1 MVPIV
6 GVVAGVVA
14 AALGARGLEIAC
26 GALAAASIVHAVRAL
41 AGEQPAAIAGAAAG
55 GLLAIVAIVEHGAL
69 SQHGFA
75 VPWLAVAAAAWTFA
89 ELARPTATPYVA
101 LAPAIA
107 AALLEPAFV
116 ALPAIAGAR
125 LVRPSREVLEAALR
139 AQLRVDSGPVGQLP
153 LKGVPQ
159 SGPGPYNGTGAG
171 LAGKPTLG
179 PSGPVKKGVAKP
191 VRPGLPPRWVIAV
204 PVAGAVLII
213 LAIIAGTAR
222 GGSFASLGQSWFGP
236 RLMDASPLEA
246 LTRLADALGPL
257 AVVAVV
263 GGLAVLA
270 RVHLASL
277 AVFTCAIGAVLV
289 DLRTGAPGAATLGLA
304 AVCAGAGITRLAGTI
319 RIRSGQ
325 AITAAMCGAIL
336 LVPPVWTVI
345 G

>member
-14 AALGARGLEIAC
+14 AALGARGLEIVC
-26 GALAAASIVHAVRAL
+26 GAIAAASVVHALRAL
-41 AGEQPAAIAGAAAG
+41 AGEEPAAIAGAAAG
-55 GLLAIVAIVEHGAL
+55 GLLAVVVIVEHGRLAH
-69 SQHGFA
+69 HGLA

-125 LVRPSREVLEAALR
+125 LVGRPSKEVVEAALR
-139 AQLRVDSGPVGQLP
+139 AQLHLDSGPVGQLP

-159 SGPGPYNGTGAG
+159 SGPVKAH
-171 LAGKPTLG
+171 
-179 PSGPVKKGVAKP
+179 SGPVKKAAVKP
-191 VRPGLPPRWVIAV
+191 VRPGLPPRWVIAA

-236 RLMDASPLEA
+236 RLADASPLDA
-246 LTRLADALGPL
+246 LTRLADALGPI

-277 AVFTCAIGAVLV
+277 AVVACAIGTVLV

-304 AVCAGAGITRLAGTI
+304 AVCAGAGITRLASTI

>member
-6 GVVAGVVA
+6 GVVAGAVA
-14 AALGARGLEIAC
+14 AALGARGFELGCA
-26 GALAAASIVHAVRAL
+26 ALAAASIVHALRAL
-41 AGEQPAAIAGAAAG
+41 AGEEPAAIAGAAAG
-55 GLLAIVAIVEHGAL
+55 GLLVVVAVVEHARL
-69 SQHGFA
+69 APHGLA

-125 LVRPSREVLEAALR
+125 LVRPSKEVLEAALR
-139 AQLRVDSGPVGQLP
+139 AQLRVESGPVGQLP
-153 LKGVPQ
+153 LKGVP
-159 SGPGPYNGTGAG
+159 
-171 LAGKPTLG
+171 
-179 PSGPVKKGVAKP
+179 PSGPVAHAVPVKAKLRGRESGATAIP
-191 VRPGLPPRWVIAV
+191 KPPRPGLPPRWVIAV
-204 PVAGAVLII
+204 PIAGAI
-213 LAIIAGTAR
+213 LVVIAIIAGTAR
-222 GGSFASLGQSWFGP
+222 GGSFGSFGQSWFGP
-236 RLMDASPLEA
+236 RLAEAQPVDALA
-246 LTRLADALGPL
+246 RLADALGPI
-257 AVVAVV
+257 AVVAAI

-277 AVFTCAIGAVLV
+277 AVFSCAFGAVLV
-289 DLRTGAPGAATLGLA
+289 DLRAGAPGASTVGLA
-304 AVCAGAGITRLAGTI
+304 ALCAGVGITRLAGTI

>member
-6 GVVAGVVA
+6 GVVAGAVA
-14 AALGARGLEIAC
+14 AALGARGFEIGCA
-26 GALAAASIVHAVRAL
+26 ALAAASVVHALRAL
-41 AGEQPAAIAGAAAG
+41 AGEEPAAIAGAVAG
-55 GLLAIVAIVEHGAL
+55 GLLAVVAIVEDGRLAHHGL
-69 SQHGFA
+69 A
-75 VPWLAVAAAAWTFA
+75 VPWLAVAAAAWTVA

-125 LVRPSREVLEAALR
+125 LVRPSKEVLEAALR
-139 AQLRVDSGPVGQLP
+139 AQLHVDSRPVGQLP

-159 SGPGPYNGTGAG
+159 SGPVKATQ
-171 LAGKPTLG
+171 
-179 PSGPVKKGVAKP
+179 SGPVKAKP
-191 VRPGLPPRWVIAV
+191 RGRESGPTAIPKPPRPGLPPRWVIAV
-204 PVAGAVLII
+204 PIAGAFLVVI
-213 LAIIAGTAR
+213 AIVAGTAHS
-222 GGSFASLGQSWFGP
+222 GSFGSLGQAWFGP
-236 RLMDASPLEA
+236 RLADAPPLDA
-246 LTRLADALGPL
+246 LAHLAEALGPI
-257 AVVAVV
+257 AVVAVI

-277 AVFTCAIGAVLV
+277 AVFACAIGSVFV
-289 DLRTGAPGAATLGLA
+289 DLRAGVPGAATLGLA
-304 AVCAGAGITRLAGTI
+304 ALCAGVGITRLAGTI

>member
-6 GVVAGVVA
+6 GVVAGAIA
-14 AALGARGLEIAC
+14 AALGARGLEIGC
-26 GALAAASIVHAVRAL
+26 GALAAASIVHAIRSL

-55 GLLAIVAIVEHGAL
+55 GLLAIVAIVEHGARAH
-69 SQHGFA
+69 HGLA

-125 LVRPSREVLEAALR
+125 LVRPSKEVIEAALR

-159 SGPGPYNGTGAG
+159 SGPIKAH
-171 LAGKPTLG
+171 
-179 PSGPVKKGVAKP
+179 SGPVTKRVAKSP
-191 VRPGLPPRWVIAV
+191 RPGLPPRWVVAV
-204 PVAGAVLII
+204 PVTGAVLIL

-222 GGSFASLGQSWFGP
+222 EGSFASLGQSWFGP
-236 RLMDASPLEA
+236 RLTIASPLEA
-246 LTRLADALGPL
+246 LTRLADALGPI
-257 AVVAVV
+257 AVVAAL

-270 RVHLASL
+270 RVQLASL
-277 AVFTCAIGAVLV
+277 AIFACAVGAISV

-319 RIRSGQ
+319 RLRSGQ
-325 AITAAMCGAIL
+325 AVTAAMCGAIL

>member
-6 GVVAGVVA
+6 GVVAGVIA
-14 AALGARGLEIAC
+14 AALGARGLEIGC
-26 GALAAASIVHAVRAL
+26 GALAAASIVHALRAL
-41 AGEQPAAIAGAAAG
+41 AGEEPAAIAGAAAG
-55 GLLAIVAIVEHGAL
+55 GLLAIVAIVEHGRL
-69 SQHGFA
+69 SQQGLA

-107 AALLEPAFV
+107 AALLDPAFV

-125 LVRPSREVLEAALR
+125 LVRPSKEVLEAALR

-159 SGPGPYNGTGAG
+159 SGPVKTH
-171 LAGKPTLG
+171 
-179 PSGPVKKGVAKP
+179 SGPVKKVRAVK
-191 VRPGLPPRWVIAV
+191 RPGLPPRWVIAV
-204 PVAGAVLII
+204 PVAGAGLII
-213 LAIIAGTAR
+213 LAIIAGT
-222 GGSFASLGQSWFGP
+222 GSFASLGQSWFGP
-236 RLMDASPLEA
+236 RLTDASPLEA
-246 LTRLADALGPL
+246 LTRLADALGPI
-257 AVVAVV
+257 AVVAVI

-277 AVFTCAIGAVLV
+277 AIFACTVGAVSV
-289 DLRTGAPGAATLGLA
+289 DLRAGAPGAATLGLA

>member
-6 GVVAGVVA
+6 GIVAGAVA
-14 AALGARGLEIAC
+14 AVLGARGLELGCA
-26 GALAAASIVHAVRAL
+26 ALAAASIVHALRAL
-41 AGEQPAAIAGAAAG
+41 AGEEPAAIAGAAAG
-55 GLLAIVAIVEHGAL
+55 GLLAVVAIVEYGRLAHHGL
-69 SQHGFA
+69 A

-125 LVRPSREVLEAALR
+125 LVRPSKEVLEAALR
-139 AQLRVDSGPVGQLP
+139 AQLQSVPVGQLP

-159 SGPGPYNGTGAG
+159 SGPVKATA
-171 LAGKPTLG
+171 
-179 PSGPVKKGVAKP
+179 SGPVKKARGRESGATAIPKP
-191 VRPGLPPRWVIAV
+191 PRPGLPPRWVIAV
-204 PVAGAVLII
+204 PIAGAI
-213 LAIIAGTAR
+213 LVVVAIVAGTAR
-222 GGSFASLGQSWFGP
+222 GGSFGSLGLSWFGP
-236 RLMDASPLEA
+236 RLADAPPLEA
-246 LTRLADALGPL
+246 LAHLADALGPI
-257 AVVAVV
+257 AVVAVI

-277 AVFTCAIGAVLV
+277 AVFSCAIGSVLV
-289 DLRTGAPGAATLGLA
+289 DLRAGAPGVATLGLA
-304 AVCAGAGITRLAGTI
+304 ALCAGVGVTRLAGTI

-336 LVPPVWTVI
+336 LVPPVWTAAELLAR
-345 G
+345 